1 MLGEMPV
8 RVPERSRGKG
18 CGRGGR
24 VELEERLVLS
34 RGTRGG
40 DSRKDRGSESFWW
53 CRGDAGRKK
62 AGMVSG
68 MNEGR

>member
-1 MLGEMPV
+1 MW
-8 RVPERSRGKG
+8 
-18 CGRGGR
+18 RGGR

-62 AGMVSG
+62 AGDG
-68 MNEGR
+68 EWHE